1 MNWENKSVFLIRST
15 SNPLPSPHVSP
26 CVYHE
31 GATPAKAFIMRG
43 PGEFPSV
50 EELIKGSELVVES
63 ANVIYPLSS
72 FVVLF
77 ITLRTWH
84 ESLIYIFIYFNLGKS
99 VQVPCWSAVTLPWPR
114 PQRLRV
120 LCPRRGPP
128 RRVRPLSVGPPR
140 RPWPLPQVQERP
152 LRPRPL
158 WPRRPAS
165 PLWFPWLRGRSPQ
178 ACPRS

>member
-15 SNPLPSPHVSP
+15 SNPLPSPHASP
-26 CVYHE
+26 RVYHE
-31 GATPAKAFIMRG
+31 GATQADTFITRG
-43 PGEFPSV
+43 PGEIPSV

-99 VQVPCWSAVTLPWPR
+99 VQVPWRGAVTLPWPR
-114 PQRLRV
+114 PRRLQV
-120 LCPRRGPP
+120 SCPRRGQRWRPP
-128 RRVRPLSVGPPR
+128 QRGQPLWVGPPPPPWSLPRGQR
-140 RPWPLPQVQERP
+140 R
-152 LRPRPL
+152 LRPRP
-158 WPRRPAS
+158 P
-165 PLWFPWLRGRSPQ
+165 
-178 ACPRS
+178 